1 MKDFT
6 KWAAMWDAY
15 AESNPGDPTPG
26 TPAAICSNIGLIMAI
41 GGIIGAFI
49 RLASESDK
57 LVVTTSAA
65 VFLAGILG
73 VPLLLASPFLP
84 SHNDAQVSEP
94 PALSTQIERTWGL
107 DEMGDCENTSHG
119 LTDSPSLPKSSLDDG
134 DWKCV
139 AYTDSQRTELTVHIN
154 GNRVGLYK
162 ADGTVLKPVGKD

>member
-15 AESNPGDPTPG
+15 AESNPGDSTPG
-26 TPAAICSNIGLIMAI
+26 TPAAMCFNIGLIMTI

-57 LVVTTSAA
+57 LVTTSAA
-65 VFLAGILG
+65 MLLAGLLG
-73 VPLLLASPFLP
+73 VALLLASLFLP
-84 SHNDAQVSEP
+84 SHNDAHVSEP

-107 DEMGDCENTSHG
+107 DEMGDCKNTSHG

-139 AYTDSQRTELTVHIN
+139 IYTDSQRTELTVHIKRN
-154 GNRVGLYK
+154 KVGLYK
-162 ADGTVLKPVGKD
+162 ADGKALAANGKE

>member
-26 TPAAICSNIGLIMAI
+26 TPAAMCFNIGLIMVI

-49 RLASESDK
+49 RLALGSDK
-57 LVVTTSAA
+57 LVMTSAA
-65 VFLAGILG
+65 VFLAGLLG
-73 VPLLLASPFLP
+73 APLLLASPFLP
-84 SHNDAQVSEP
+84 SHNDAHVSEP

-107 DEMGDCENTSHG
+107 DEMGDCKNTSHG

-139 AYTDSQRTELTVHIN
+139 AYTDSQRTELTVHIK
-154 GNRVGLYK
+154 GNKVGLYK
-162 ADGTVLKPVGKD
+162 ADGKALKLVGKD

>member
-26 TPAAICSNIGLIMAI
+26 TPAAMCFNIGLIMAI

-49 RLASESDK
+49 RLTSESDK
-57 LVVTTSAA
+57 LVMTSAA
-65 VFLAGILG
+65 VFLAGLLG

-84 SHNDAQVSEP
+84 SHNDAHVSEP
-94 PALSTQIERTWGL
+94 PTLTKSIERTWNL
-107 DEMGDCENTSHG
+107 DELDDCENMGHG
-119 LTDSPSLPKSSLDDG
+119 LMDSPKLPKSSLEDG

-139 AYTDSQRTELTVHIN
+139 AYTDNQRTEVTVHIK
-154 GNRVGLYK
+154 GDKVGLY
-162 ADGTVLKPVGKD
+162 DIGGGVLKTKGER

>member
-15 AESNPGDPTPG
+15 NPGDPTPG
-26 TPAAICSNIGLIMAI
+26 TPAAMCFNIGSIMVI

-49 RLASESDK
+49 RLLVSESDK
-57 LVVTTSAA
+57 LVVML
-65 VFLAGILG
+65 LACLPGIA
-73 VPLLLASPFLP
+73 LLLASLFLP
-84 SHNDAQVSEP
+84 SHNDAHISEP
-94 PALSTQIERTWGL
+94 PTLTEQIERTWNL
-107 DEMGDCENTSHG
+107 DELDDCENMGHG
-119 LTDSPSLPKSSLDDG
+119 LTDSPKLPKSSLEDG

-139 AYTDSQRTELTVHIN
+139 IYTDSQRTELTIHIN

>member
-15 AESNPGDPTPG
+15 NPGDPTPG

-41 GGIIGAFI
+41 GGLIGAFI

-57 LVVTTSAA
+57 LVTTSVASSLAA
-65 VFLAGILG
+65 LLG
-73 VPLLLASPFLP
+73 VALLLASFFLP
-84 SHNDAQVSEP
+84 SHNDAHVSEP
-94 PALSTQIERTWGL
+94 PTLTEQIERTWGL
-107 DEMGDCENTSHG
+107 DEMGDCKNTSHG
-119 LTDSPSLPKSSLDDG
+119 LIDSPSLPKSSLDDG

-162 ADGTVLKPVGKD
+162 ADGTVLKPVGKN

>member
-26 TPAAICSNIGLIMAI
+26 TPAAMCFNIGLIMAI
-41 GGIIGAFI
+41 GGIIGAI
-49 RLASESDK
+49 ICLGSESDK
-57 LVVTTSAA
+57 LVTTSA
-65 VFLAGILG
+65 VSFLAALLGIA
-73 VPLLLASPFLP
+73 LLLVSLFLP

-107 DEMGDCENTSHG
+107 DEMGDCKNTSHG
-119 LTDSPSLPKSSLDDG
+119 LTDSPSLPKSSLEDG

-139 AYTDSQRTELTVHIN
+139 AYTDSQRTELTVHIK
-154 GNRVGLYK
+154 GNKVGLYK
-162 ADGTVLKPVGKD
+162 ADGKALK

>member
-15 AESNPGDPTPG
+15 NPGDPTPG
-26 TPAAICSNIGLIMAI
+26 TPAAMCFNIGLIMAI

-49 RLASESDK
+49 CLPSESDK
-57 LVVTTSAA
+57 LVA
-65 VFLAGILG
+65 VFLAGLLG
-73 VPLLLASPFLP
+73 VALLLASLFLP
-84 SHNDAQVSEP
+84 SHNDAHVSEP
-94 PALSTQIERTWGL
+94 PTLTEQIERTWGL
-107 DEMGDCENTSHG
+107 DEMGDCKNTSHG
-119 LTDSPSLPKSSLDDG
+119 LADSPSLPKSSLDDG

>member
-15 AESNPGDPTPG
+15 NLGDPTPG
-26 TPAAICSNIGLIMAI
+26 TPAAMCLNIGLIMAI

-49 RLASESDK
+49 RLTSESDK
-57 LVVTTSAA
+57 LVTMSAA
-65 VFLAGILG
+65 VFLAGLLG
-73 VPLLLASPFLP
+73 VALQLASLFLP
-84 SHNDAQVSEP
+84 SHNDAHVSEP

-107 DEMGDCENTSHG
+107 DEMGDCKNSSHG

-139 AYTDSQRTELTVHIN
+139 AYTDSQRTELTVHIK
-154 GNRVGLYK
+154 GNKVGLYK
-162 ADGTVLKPVGKD
+162 ADGKALKPVGKD

>member
-57 LVVTTSAA
+57 LVTTSAA
-65 VFLAGILG
+65 VSLAGLLG
-73 VPLLLASPFLP
+73 VALLLASSFLP
-84 SHNDAQVSEP
+84 SHNDAHVSEP

-107 DEMGDCENTSHG
+107 DEMGDCKNTSHG

-139 AYTDSQRTELTVHIN
+139 AYTDNQRTEVTVHIKDDK
-154 GNRVGLYK
+154 VGLYDTDGK
-162 ADGTVLKPVGKD
+162 ALKQTGRE

>member
-26 TPAAICSNIGLIMAI
+26 TPAAMCFNIGLIMAI
-41 GGIIGAFI
+41 GGIIGAI
-49 RLASESDK
+49 ICLGSESDK
-57 LVVTTSAA
+57 LVTTSA
-65 VFLAGILG
+65 VSFLAGLLG
-73 VPLLLASPFLP
+73 VALLLVSLFLP
-84 SHNDAQVSEP
+84 SHNDVHISEP
-94 PALSTQIERTWGL
+94 PTLSEQIERTWGL
-107 DEMGDCENTSHG
+107 DEMGDCKNTSHG

-162 ADGTVLKPVGKD
+162 ADGKALAANGKE

>member
-15 AESNPGDPTPG
+15 AESNPGDSTPG
-26 TPAAICSNIGLIMAI
+26 TPAAMCFNIGLIMAI

-57 LVVTTSAA
+57 LVTTSAA
-65 VFLAGILG
+65 MFLAGLLG
-73 VPLLLASPFLP
+73 VALMLASLFLP
-84 SHNDAQVSEP
+84 SHNDAHVSEP
-94 PALSTQIERTWGL
+94 PTLSEQIKGAWNLNEL
-107 DEMGDCENTSHG
+107 DDCENMGHV
-119 LTDSPSLPKSSLDDG
+119 LTDSPKLPKSSLEDG

-139 AYTDSQRTELTVHIN
+139 AYTDNRRTELTVHIN